1 METHPREHQPLSIS
15 HWMQFIASKWGV
27 NEWWLIFHWIIFDLH
42 QIVPSEEP
50 KEEILVFLFKNYLQ
64 MVTPMLD
71 GLNQTTRVSYFGS

>member
-1 METHPREHQPLSIS
+1 MGRTNQTLLIWFLRQSYQILMETHPREHQPLSIS

-50 KEEILVFLFKNYLQ
+50 KE
-64 MVTPMLD
+64 
-71 GLNQTTRVSYFGS
+71 